1 MSKQI
6 IISPSILNADFLRL
20 DLAVDIVNKSDAD
33 WIHMDV
39 MDGVFV
45 PNISFGFP
53 VMEAVKKA
61 SQKPL
66 DVHLMIVEPEKYIEK
81 FAQTGA
87 SGITVHYETCPHL
100 YSTIQN
106 IKAQKCRAGVAINP
120 HTDIH
125 LLKPILHYIDLALVM
140 TVEPGFGG
148 QEFIEYSYDKIEEL
162 RELSFHYN
170 PELIIEVDGGISE
183 ENIAQLIRSGA
194 DCIVAGTHVFKSK
207 DPVKTINAMKH
218 VEV

>member
-1 MSKQI
+1 MSKRI
-6 IISPSILNADFLRL
+6 IISPSILNTDFLRL
-20 DLAVDIVNKSDAD
+20 DQAVEIVNKSDAD

-61 SQKPL
+61 SLKPL
-66 DVHLMIVEPEKYIEK
+66 DVHLMIVQPEKYIEK

-100 YSTIQN
+100 NSTIQH
-106 IKAQKCRAGVAINP
+106 IKAQNCRAGVAINP

-125 LLKPILHYIDLALVM
+125 LLKPILSYIDLALVM
-140 TVEPGFGG
+140 SVNPGFGG
-148 QEFIEYSYDKIEEL
+148 QEFIEYTYNKIEEL
-162 RELSFHYN
+162 RELSFHHN
-170 PELIIEVDGGISE
+170 PELIIQVDGGISE
-183 ENIAQLIRSGA
+183 DNISRLIRSGA
-194 DCIVAGTHVFKSK
+194 DCIVAGTHVFKSN
-207 DPVKTINAMKH
+207 DPVKTINEMKQ